1 MRNFFALFVAITTL
15 SSQYTL
21 ADSIYKC
28 KNQQGELLY
37 QEKPCAEKSHAI
49 SSWGS
54 SSASALVIAQG
65 DQGHFFVDANINTHK
80 LNFVVD
86 TGASLVTLPQT
97 DAHAAGLS
105 CQRKVTIKTG
115 NGEVAACMTT
125 ISSLKFGSF
134 TLKNIQ
140 AIIAPNLS
148 QPLLGMNAL
157 KQFRIEQEGGEMRIT
172 TK

>member
-1 MRNFFALFVAITTL
+1 MRYFFALIVMVTTL
-15 SSQYTL
+15 PNQLAS
-21 ADSIYKC
+21 ADSIHKC
-28 KNQQGELLY
+28 KSQQGTFIY

-65 DQGHFFVDANINTHK
+65 DQGHFFVDATINIHK

-86 TGASLVTLPQT
+86 TGASLVTLPQA

-105 CQRKVTIKTG
+105 CQRKVSIKTG

-134 TLKNIQ
+134 TLKNIE

-148 QPLLGMNAL
+148 QPLLGMNVL
-157 KQFRIEQEGGEMRIT
+157 KQFRIEQDGGEMRIT
-172 TK
+172 YK